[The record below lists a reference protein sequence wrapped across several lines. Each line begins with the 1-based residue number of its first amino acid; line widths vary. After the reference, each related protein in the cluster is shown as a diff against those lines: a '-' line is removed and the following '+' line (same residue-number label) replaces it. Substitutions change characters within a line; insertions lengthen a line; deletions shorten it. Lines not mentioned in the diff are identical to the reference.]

1 MTRSSDNQGDGFSSI
16 PAINYNRGDFRG
28 RRNRTIYSGNCFL
41 FIAVI
46 LLLVYRR
53 YYYVFI
59 PLIILILFIMQ
70 KLRSKIEKEKIE

>member
-1 MTRSSDNQGDGFSSI
+1 MTRDNQGDGFSSI
-16 PAINYNRGDFRG
+16 PAIDYNRGDFR
-28 RRNRTIYSGNCFL
+28 RRRIRTSYSGSCFL

-70 KLRSKIEKEKIE
+70 KMRPKKEKKKK